1 MVAKDRK
8 EFANLLVHLY
18 VPASCVCVTQ
28 LCVLAVMKG
37 KPQPKQ
43 PCMLCCL
50 QDRRGEACR
59 HVTQGTL
66 RVT

>member
-1 MVAKDRK
+1 MVAKERK
-8 EFANLLVHLY
+8 EFTNLPVHLCTR
-18 VPASCVCVTQ
+18 VLHVCNAQ

-43 PCMLCCL
+43 PCMRCCL

-59 HVTQGTL
+59 HITQGTL